1 MSTGM
6 TLAEKMLAAHAGKDK
21 VSPGDF
27 LQVQVD
33 VIMLHD
39 MSAGLA
45 IDSFRRIGAKKVFN
59 PKKVVMVVD
68 HAVPFKTVQAAEA
81 TKRAREFAKEYGI
94 EYYEVG
100 RTGICH
106 VFLPEQGLVLPG
118 DVVIG
123 ADSHTCTYGA
133 VGAFSTGMGS
143 TDIAAAMAT
152 GDTWMKVPPSVKF
165 VYHGELGNWIGG
177 KDLILYTLG
186 QIGVDGALYAA
197 MEFTGE
203 AVDNLPM
210 DGRFAM
216 SNMAIEAG
224 AKVGIHRVDN
234 KTLEYV
240 KHRAKRS
247 YKVYEPDED
256 VEYVRIYEWDVSSLE
271 TQVAFPFLPANV
283 RPISQVGE
291 VTIQQAVVGSC
302 TNGRLDDLRM
312 AANVIKG
319 RKVHPDVRFIV
330 NPGTQQVYLEAL
342 REGLLETYIE
352 AGAVIS
358 TPNCGPCSGAHVW
371 LLAPGE
377 RCISTTNRNFVNR
390 MGGPGSQVY
399 LSGPAVAAASAV
411 TGKISSPEEVVR

>member
-1 MSTGM
+1 MGM
-6 TLAEKMLAAHAGKDK
+6 TLAEKILAAHAGKSE
-21 VSPGDF
+21 VSPGE
-27 LQVQVD
+27 LLRVKVD
-33 VIMLHD
+33 VVMAHD
-39 MSAGLA
+39 LTAGLA
-45 IDSFRRIGAKKVFN
+45 IDSFRQMGAKRVFDT
-59 PKKVVMVVD
+59 KKIVLVVD
-68 HAVPFKTVQAAEA
+68 HHVPAKNPHAADA
-81 TKRAREFAKEYGI
+81 TRKMRQFAREHEI
-94 EYYEVG
+94 PYYEVG

-133 VGAFSTGMGS
+133 VGAFATGMGS

-152 GDTWMKVPPSVKF
+152 GDTWMRVPASSKF
-165 VYHGELGNWIGG
+165 VYHGKPGKWIGG

-186 QIGVDGALYAA
+186 QIGVDGARYVA

-203 AVDNLPM
+203 AVANLPM
-210 DGRFAM
+210 DGRFTM

-224 AKVGIHRVDN
+224 AKIGIHRVDST
-234 KTLEYV
+234 TLDYV
-240 KHRAKRS
+240 KPRAKRS
-247 YKVYEPDED
+247 YEIFEPDVD
-256 VEYVRIYEWDVSSLE
+256 AEYTRVYEWDVSNLE
-271 TQVAFPFLPANV
+271 PQVAFPFLPANT

-291 VTIQQAVVGSC
+291 ITTQQVVVGSC
-302 TNGRLDDLRM
+302 TNGRLDDLRV

-319 RKVHPDVRFIV
+319 WKVHPDVRFII

-342 REGLLETYIE
+342 REGLLETFIE

-377 RCISTTNRNFVNR
+377 RCIATTNRNFVNR
-390 MGGPGSQVY
+390 MGGPGSEVY